1 MSEDITQGNLE
12 LWDLDEAI
20 KQITHDGLLD
30 TIEVM
35 KQPNYFINQ
44 LIGSTL
50 NKHAAETRI
59 KGMFNIAIRLGQ
71 IKDPDTPSN
80 WIEWAK
86 RKGFDTDHLDHFK
99 DIQGLV
105 TTIGAP
111 KKINAGDRNQ
121 SETGATKR
129 SDNQVDAIVKQ
140 AIAFGY
146 PPLSIP
152 YGGKKKIK
160 DVCLKDLNLFTDDG
174 FDHAW
179 KKAKKKGLIEVDN
192 VNSYRKIS

>member
-1 MSEDITQGNLE
+1 MSENITQSNLE

-20 KQITHDGLLD
+20 KQITHNGLLD

-50 NKHAAETRI
+50 DKHAAEFRI

-99 DIQGLV
+99 DTQESTPTGG
-105 TTIGAP
+105 TPEKIGETNTEKRR
-111 KKINAGDRNQ
+111 KKQIA
-121 SETGATKR
+121 
-129 SDNQVDAIVKQ
+129 AIIKQ
-140 AIAFGY
+140 ANELEY
-146 PPLSIP
+146 PLLSIP

-160 DVCLKDLNLFTDDG
+160 DACLKDLRLFTDAS

-179 KKAKKKGLIEVDN
+179 KEAKKKGLIEVDN
-192 VNSYRKIS
+192 IDSYR